1 LRSNLDPKSRL
12 IDGNAVFKKSVDPTF
27 LAQMCKTHEPF
38 VAVLTCS
45 DARVDPAKIFNLS
58 LGDAFVVRVAGN
70 VGSDSAVIGSLEYA
84 VEHLGVKTVVV
95 LGHTDCGAIKVT
107 MDGAEPGNLGS
118 AVKDIDSARAKL
130 ECLDAKDPDKVSEAN
145 VKLQLRMLVD
155 RSCIM
160 REAANDGS
168 LSILGAMFDISTGA
182 VRFI

>member
-1 LRSNLDPKSRL
+1 VRSNLDPKSRL
-12 IDGNAVFKKSVDPTF
+12 IDGNAMFKKAVDPIF
-27 LAQMCKTHEPF
+27 LAQMCKTHKPF

-70 VGSDSAVIGSLEYA
+70 VGADCSVIGSLEYA
-84 VEHLGVKTVVV
+84 VEHLKVKTVVV
-95 LGHTDCGAIKVT
+95 LGHTGCGAVKAA
-107 MDGAEPGNLGS
+107 MEAAEPGNLEP
-118 AVKDIDSARAKL
+118 VVRDIDSARAKL

-145 VKLQLRMLVD
+145 VRLQLRMLVD
-155 RSCIM
+155 RSCIL

-168 LSILGAMFDISTGA
+168 LSILGAMFDISTGV